1 MCCLR
6 VVSWRPCCRTNVV
19 LCPKRG
25 KVTEE
30 IWLMARLFFPKG
42 FDKLNLKLIIII
54 RLQVIV
60 VYRTPSVLLG
70 SKGNDIL
77 LLRSMWWKFPWNE
90 SRLTFWAHC
99 HKTPQKNKF
108 ILVVSDYFAKWTESC
123 PIPDQEATTV
133 TKKLVSYSINLLF
146 WCTLQLHSNQRI
158 NFELKVFDE
167 VCRPLEIEKTC
178 TTSTDR
184 LSVFMEPSL
193 KCYMGGSCN
202 TWDWDLQLPACMMT
216 YRGAVYEST
225 WVLSNLLMLGTW
237 MS

>member
-1 MCCLR
+1 MGRCAASELCREDL
-6 VVSWRPCCRTNVV
+6 VVAQTLCFV
-19 LCPKRG
+19 LNG

-30 IWLMARLFFPKG
+30 IWLLARLFFPKG

-70 SKGNDIL
+70 RKGNDIL

-123 PIPDQEATTV
+123 PIPDQGWPPLLQRSLWATPLICCFGV
-133 TKKLVSYSINLLF
+133 PCNFIATKEL
-146 WCTLQLHSNQRI
+146 TLN
-158 NFELKVFDE
+158 
-167 VCRPLEIEKTC
+167 
-178 TTSTDR
+178 
-184 LSVFMEPSL
+184 
-193 KCYMGGSCN
+193 
-202 TWDWDLQLPACMMT
+202 
-216 YRGAVYEST
+216 
-225 WVLSNLLMLGTW
+225 
-237 MS
+237 

>member
-6 VVSWRPCCRTNVV
+6 VVSWRPCCRRNIV
-19 LCPKRG
+19 LCPKRESDRG
-25 KVTEE
+25 DLTNGQVV
-30 IWLMARLFFPKG
+30 LPQRLRQTAFETHHNHTTTSHCG
-42 FDKLNLKLIIII
+42 VQNTL
-54 RLQVIV
+54 
-60 VYRTPSVLLG
+60 LLG
-70 SKGNDIL
+70 RKGNDIL

-133 TKKLVSYSINLLF
+133 TKKLVSNSINLLF
-146 WCTLQLHSNQRI
+146 WCTLQLHSNQRT

-178 TTSTDR
+178 TTLQTGWAFLWNLHWNVTWEDPAIPETGIYSFQ
-184 LSVFMEPSL
+184 LAWWPMEVLFMSQHGFCPTS
-193 KCYMGGSCN
+193 
-202 TWDWDLQLPACMMT
+202 
-216 YRGAVYEST
+216 
-225 WVLSNLLMLGTW
+225 
-237 MS
+237 